1 MIGGK
6 FVACALAAAAVAVS
20 ALSLSIGAAQA
31 QEGRWGPLV
40 SLPIVPS
47 SAAVLK
53 NGKVLLWAADGEFSF
68 TSVGRVYAALYDP
81 ATGAIDR
88 RFAQLGHNMFCTG
101 TTMLADGR
109 VFVNGGSNAERVSIY
124 DPVADTFAR
133 GDDMW
138 TPRGYNANTILQD
151 GSVLTMGGSWAGP
164 GDVRKDGEIWTPGQ
178 GWRKPSG
185 LTVAGMQSSTI
196 GDFGKDS
203 HFALIPTGN
212 GRVLYAAPGPM
223 MQWIDTTGSGR
234 VTDAGRR
241 GDDAFASSANAL
253 MYDAGKILKTG
264 GSTLYTGAPASAA
277 SYDID
282 VSRGAAAVTKLSPMI
297 YPRAYHNSVVLPD
310 GRVFIVGGQTFA
322 QNFQDSD
329 SVMATEIWNP
339 RTKQFTLGPATAA
352 PRNYHSVAL
361 LLPDARVLSGGG
373 GLCGGCSTNHPDFQL
388 YEPSYLFDANGQ
400 PASRPVIQSA
410 PASLALGKTADVT
423 TDRGV
428 ASFALVRM
436 GATTHT
442 VNSDQRRIPVA
453 FTALGA
459 NAYRLRLTSNSGY
472 MLPGQ
477 WMLFALDAAGVPS
490 VAKIVSVAPT
500 TVATLVAPDPVALQL
515 NASTV
520 IAPTV
525 IPLGDGVRY
534 SGLGLPAGMTVDAL
548 TGQISG
554 APTES
559 GSFLASLVAT
569 RAGDIVSTDVSITV
583 DARQTAGDGLLGE
596 YFSGAALRGSALA
609 QRREA
614 LNFTVS
620 EAGPGMGVPGVFSA
634 RWRGALRPSRGG
646 VTRIR
651 VESDDG
657 VRVWIGG
664 KLIVDDWTSHATAT
678 AEGQVDL
685 AQGVDHPV
693 FVEYF
698 NSGGPGLLRLSWLRP
713 GDQAF
718 STIPLSELFS
728 ARPPAAA
735 NLALGRPAAMS
746 SLYENAAA
754 SRAVDGNVNGVYSAG
769 SVAHSG
775 YQDRPWW
782 QVDLGSATQLD
793 HVRIWKR
800 TDCCAERAQ
809 NLTVFAAS
817 TDMTGRSYADLVA
830 DPLVAKRDFGAS
842 VITDFIDVPVSAV
855 GRYVRLQATSTTYLN
870 IAEVQVY
877 GATSGA
883 PTIATP
889 GAQTT
894 KVGAT
899 VSLQIGASDPDGDAL
914 AFSATGLPAGLS
926 IGAAT
931 GVISGAPTT
940 PGAYSPRV
948 TVADTLGLSASASFS
963 WTIAGGQPKVV
974 RLEASPVRAGATK
987 TYAPEISDGAGATYS
1002 WSFGDGS
1009 AATPFDAS
1017 AGAAHVFADAGVY
1030 SVVLK
1035 LRASDGTITTYSFD
1049 QAVFSVGAGAPG
1061 GTSSGGSAHQA
1072 VGGGLGRLWV
1082 VNRDNDS
1089 VSAIDLDGR
1098 KLTAEIAVGRKPWAL
1113 VLTTRNQVWVA
1124 NRDDA
1129 TISVID
1135 ASTLKLVRTIAL
1147 PPASRPSGLALV
1159 GQYSDVAVT
1168 LEASGQIM
1176 LLGPLGE
1183 NYGIGDA
1190 GPGPRGLTVSAA
1202 RDKAYISRFVTPP
1215 LPGESTATPTA
1226 GATAAKS
1233 ASNFAS
1239 SNAAA
1244 PVGAEIRVINLTGA
1258 IESTIVLGASTAVD
1272 TEVSGRG
1279 IPNYVGAMAISP
1291 DGKTGWVPSKQDNIF
1306 RGTLRDGQNL
1316 NFQNTV
1322 RAIVSRVDLSTGF
1335 EDRASRIDVD
1345 NAGVVSAV
1353 AVHPNGAYM
1362 FAALETTR
1370 AVAVL
1375 DPVGKRELVRVPVGQ
1390 APNALTILPGG
1401 RWLAVHN
1408 FMDRTVSLID
1418 LQPLLLYGDRTLV
1431 ASVPIRTIGT
1441 EKLSSTVLK
1450 GKQLFYD
1457 AADLRLARD
1466 GYISCASC
1474 HDDGE
1479 GDGRVWDLTGFGE
1492 GLRNTIS
1499 LQGHGG
1505 RNQGFL
1511 HWTGN
1516 FDEVQ
1521 DFEKQIRDLA
1531 GGTGL
1536 MTNSAYTSGT
1546 RSQPL
1551 GDKKAGLSADLDALA
1566 AYVSSLTATP
1576 RSPFAPASGGF
1587 TSAGLAGQS
1596 AFSRLNCASCH
1607 GGTQYT
1613 ISNTA
1618 TNLRNVGTIKA
1629 ASGKRLGGTLT
1640 RLDVPTLRGV
1650 WATAPYLHDGSAAT
1664 LQAAIKAHTTLSV
1677 SNADVEALAAFLREL
1692 GPQ

>member
-1 MIGGK
+1 MIGGR
-6 FVACALAAAAVAVS
+6 FVACALAAVALAVS
-20 ALSLSIGAAQA
+20 GLAARA

-53 NGKVLLWAADGEFSF
+53 NGKVLFWAADGEFSF

-101 TTMLADGR
+101 TTLLADGR

-124 DPVADTFAR
+124 DPVADTFTR

-138 TPRGYNANTILQD
+138 LPRGYNANTILQD

-164 GDVRKDGEIWTPGQ
+164 GETRKDGEIWTPGS
-178 GWRKPSG
+178 GWRKPAG
-185 LTVAGMQSSTI
+185 LSVQNMQSSTLT
-196 GDFGKDS
+196 DFGKDS

-223 MQWIDTTGSGR
+223 MQWVDTTGSGR

-241 GDDAFASSANAL
+241 GDDGFASSANAL

-264 GSTLYTGAPASAA
+264 GTSQYTGAAASAA

-282 VSRGAAAVTKLSPMI
+282 VSRGSASVTKLTPMI

-310 GRVFIVGGQTFA
+310 GKVFIVGGQTFA

-339 RTKQFTLGPATAA
+339 RTKQFSLGPVAGA

-361 LLPDARVLSGGG
+361 LLPDGRVLSGGG

-388 YEPSYLFDANGQ
+388 YEPGYLFDATGAR
-400 PASRPVIQSA
+400 ASRPVIQSA
-410 PASLALGKTADVT
+410 PATLALGKAADVT
-423 TDRGV
+423 TDREV

-453 FTALGA
+453 FTRTGT
-459 NAYRLRLTSNSGY
+459 NAYRLAVTSNSGY
-472 MLPGQ
+472 LLPGQ
-477 WMLFALDAAGVPS
+477 WMLFALDSAGVPS
-490 VAKIVSVAPT
+490 VSKIVNVAPT

-515 NASTV
+515 NASATIV
-520 IAPTV
+520 PTV

-534 SGLGLPAGMTVDAL
+534 SGLGLPAGLTVDQI

-569 RAGDIVSTDVSITV
+569 RGDDVVSTDVSIIV
-583 DARQTAGDGLLGE
+583 DVRQTAGDGLLGE
-596 YFSGAALRGSALA
+596 YFSGAALRGSALL

-614 LNFTVS
+614 LDLSVT
-620 EAGPGMGVPGVFSA
+620 EAGPGSGVPGVFSA
-634 RWRGALRPSRGG
+634 RWRGSLRPSRGG
-646 VTRIR
+646 VTRFR

-664 KLIVDDWTSHATAT
+664 KLIVDDWTAHATKA
-678 AEGQVDL
+678 AEGQVEL

-698 NSGGPGLLRLSWLRP
+698 NSGGPGVLRLSWLRP
-713 GDQAF
+713 GDADF
-718 STIPLSELFS
+718 SVVPVSELFS
-728 ARPPAAA
+728 ARTVSTA
-735 NLALGRPAAMS
+735 NLALGRPATLS
-746 SLYENAAA
+746 SVYPGSAAG
-754 SRAVDGNVNGVYSAG
+754 RAVDGDTSG
-769 SVAHSG
+769 SSEALIAHSAL
-775 YQDRPWW
+775 QDRPWW

-793 HVRIWKR
+793 YVRIWKR

-809 NLTVFAAS
+809 NLTVFVSS
-817 TDMTGRSYADLVA
+817 TDMSGRSFADLSA
-830 DPLVAKRDFGAS
+830 DPLVAERDFGAS
-842 VITDFIDVPVSAV
+842 VITDFIDVPVSAA
-855 GRYVRLQATSTTYLN
+855 GRYVRVQATAATYLN
-870 IAEVQVY
+870 LAEVQVF

-883 PTIATP
+883 PSVAAP
-889 GAQTT
+889 AAQST
-894 KVGAT
+894 KVAAA
-899 VSLQIGASDPDGDAL
+899 VSLQVSASDPDNDPL

-926 IGAAT
+926 INASS

-940 PGAYSPRV
+940 PGSYAPKV
-948 TVADTLGLSASASFS
+948 TVADPLGLTASASFA
-963 WTIAGGQPKVV
+963 WTVVGGQPKVV
-974 RLEASPVRAGATK
+974 QLDAAPVQAGATK
-987 TYAPEISDGAGATYS
+987 SYAPVISDGDGATFG
-1002 WSFGDGS
+1002 WSFGDGTADS
-1009 AATPFDAS
+1009 PFAAS
-1017 AGAAHVFADAGVY
+1017 ASVGHVFATPGVY
-1030 SVVLK
+1030 SVVLS
-1035 LRASDGTITTYSFD
+1035 LRAADGTTTTYSFD
-1049 QAVFSVGAGAPG
+1049 QAVFGAGAGAPG
-1061 GTSSGGSAHQA
+1061 GASSGGSAHQP
-1072 VGGGLGRLWV
+1072 VGTGLGRLWV

-1098 KLTAEIAVGRKPWAL
+1098 KLTDEIAVGKKPWAL
-1113 VLTTRNQVWVA
+1113 VYTTRNQVWVA
-1124 NRDDA
+1124 NRDSA
-1129 TISVID
+1129 TISVVD
-1135 ASTLKLVRTIAL
+1135 ASTLKVVRTIAL
-1147 PPASRPSGLALV
+1147 PAGSRPSGLALV
-1159 GQYSDVAVT
+1159 GPWSDVAVT

-1183 NYGIGDA
+1183 NYGVGDA
-1190 GPGPRGLTVSAA
+1190 GPGPRGLTVNAA

-1215 LPGESTATPTA
+1215 LVGESTATPSTM
-1226 GATAAKS
+1226 AAKTKV
-1233 ASNFAS
+1233 ASKFAS
-1239 SNAAA
+1239 SVAALPA
-1244 PVGAEIRVINLTGA
+1244 GAEIRVINLSGTF
-1258 IESTIVLGASTAVD
+1258 ERTILLGASNATD

-1279 IPNYVGAMAISP
+1279 IPNYIGAMAISP
-1291 DGKTGWVPSKQDNIF
+1291 DGKTGWVPSKQDNVF

-1322 RAIVSRVDLSTGF
+1322 RAIVSRVDLITGV
-1335 EDRASRIDVD
+1335 EDLSSRIDVD
-1345 NAGVVSAV
+1345 NAGVVSAL
-1353 AVHPNGAYM
+1353 AIHPNGAYM

-1375 DPVGKRELVRVPVGQ
+1375 DPVGKRELVRIPVGQ
-1390 APNALTILPGG
+1390 APNALSLLPGG

-1408 FMDRTVSLID
+1408 LMDRSVSLID
-1418 LQPLLLYGDRTLV
+1418 LQPLLATGSRTLSV
-1431 ASVPIRTIGT
+1431 AATIRTIGT
-1441 EKLSSTVLK
+1441 EKLTATVLK

-1457 AADLRLARD
+1457 AADTRLARD

-1505 RNQGFL
+1505 RAQGFL

-1516 FDEVQ
+1516 FDEIQ

-1536 MTNSAYTSGT
+1536 MTNSAYTTGT

-1566 AYVSSLTATP
+1566 AYVSSLTTTP
-1576 RSPFAPASGGF
+1576 RSPWATASGGF

-1618 TNLRNVGTIKA
+1618 TSQRNVGTIKP
-1629 ASGKRLGGTLT
+1629 ASGKRLGETLT

-1664 LQAAIKAHTTLSV
+1664 LEAAIKAHTTLGV
-1677 SNADVEALAAFLREL
+1677 SDADAASLAAFLREL